1 MKIGIGKE
9 NLAHAGTN
17 ITEDIPTLVSVS
29 MFFINKTEE
38 NIDKWQ
44 YEGHKKAPV
53 KSITGAGLSF
63 SYAFRELG
71 YFLRYISL
79 PSET

>member
-44 YEGHKKAPV
+44 YEGHKKAPAFL
-53 KSITGAGLSF
+53 SGLGTPASF
-63 SYAFRELG
+63 LLDYG
-71 YFLRYISL
+71 
-79 PSET
+79 